1 MERTMHRLIIH
12 ITDNDKFDK
21 LVELDGL
28 QPYAEALHNAIG
40 DTTNGTAGRNNRLLF
55 FDKDDNAL
63 DFETIYRICGAIQ
76 ILFGDGLVWD
86 IVEDTDEQADALL
99 LLNYKQ

>member
-1 MERTMHRLIIH
+1 MNRLIIH

-40 DTTNGTAGRNNRLLF
+40 DTTNRTACR
-55 FDKDDNAL
+55 
-63 DFETIYRICGAIQ
+63 E
-76 ILFGDGLVWD
+76 
-86 IVEDTDEQADALL
+86 
-99 LLNYKQ
+99 

>member
-1 MERTMHRLIIH
+1 MEPTKQRLNIQIKE
-12 ITDNDKFDK
+12 NDKLEN
-21 LVELDGL
+21 LVELDRL

-40 DTTNGTAGRNNRLLF
+40 DTTNRTAGRNNRLLF

>member
-1 MERTMHRLIIH
+1 MERTMHRLTIH

-21 LVELDGL
+21 FVELDGL

-40 DTTNGTAGRNNRLLF
+40 NRDISLYRNNRLLF
-55 FDKDDNAL
+55 IAKENNPL
-63 DFETIYRICGAIQ
+63 DFGTIYRICGAVQ
-76 ILFGDGLVWD
+76 ILFGNGLVWD

-99 LLNYKQ
+99 LLNYKR

>member
-1 MERTMHRLIIH
+1 MHRLIIH

-40 DTTNGTAGRNNRLLF
+40 DRDISLYRNKRLLF
-55 FDKDDNAL
+55 IAKENNPL
-63 DFETIYRICGAIQ
+63 DFETIYRICGAVQ
-76 ILFGDGLVWD
+76 ILFGNGLVWD
-86 IVEDTDEQADALL
+86 IIEDSNEQADALL
-99 LLNYKQ
+99 LLNHKR

>member
-12 ITDNDKFDK
+12 ITNNDKFNK
-21 LVELDGL
+21 FVELDGL

-40 DTTNGTAGRNNRLLF
+40 DRDIPLYQQNRLLF
-55 FDKDDNAL
+55 IAKENNPL
-63 DFETIYRICGAIQ
+63 DFGTIYRICGAIQ

-86 IVEDTDEQADALL
+86 IVEDADEQADALL

>member
-1 MERTMHRLIIH
+1 MERTVHRIIIH

-28 QPYAEALHNAIG
+28 QPYAEALHNAIVNK
-40 DTTNGTAGRNNRLLF
+40 DISLYRNNRLLF
-55 FDKDDNAL
+55 ITKENNPL

-86 IVEDTDEQADALL
+86 NVKDTDEQADALL

>member
-1 MERTMHRLIIH
+1 MERTIHRLTIH
-12 ITDNDKFDK
+12 ITDNDKFDN

-40 DTTNGTAGRNNRLLF
+40 NRDISLYRNNRLLF
-55 FDKDDNAL
+55 IAKENHPL
-63 DFETIYRICGAIQ
+63 DFGTIYRICGAIQ

-86 IVEDTDEQADALL
+86 IVEDADEQADALL

>member
-1 MERTMHRLIIH
+1 MHRLIIH

-40 DTTNGTAGRNNRLLF
+40 DRDIPRYQSNRLLF
-55 FDKDDNAL
+55 IAKENNPL
-63 DFETIYRICGAIQ
+63 DFGTIYRICGAVQ
-76 ILFGDGLVWD
+76 ILFGDELVWD
-86 IVEDTDEQADALL
+86 IIEDSNEQADALL
-99 LLNYKQ
+99 LLNYRR

>member
-1 MERTMHRLIIH
+1 MERTMHRLTIH

-21 LVELDGL
+21 FVELDGL
-28 QPYAEALHNAIG
+28 QPYAEALHNAMRDRDISLY
-40 DTTNGTAGRNNRLLF
+40 RNNRLLF
-55 FDKDDNAL
+55 IAKENNPLNFG
-63 DFETIYRICGAIQ
+63 TIYRICGAIQ

-86 IVEDTDEQADALL
+86 IVEDADEQADALL

>member
-1 MERTMHRLIIH
+1 MHRLTIH

-21 LVELDGL
+21 LVELVGL

-40 DTTNGTAGRNNRLLF
+40 DRDIPLYQHNRLLF
-55 FDKDDNAL
+55 IAKEKNPL

-76 ILFGDGLVWD
+76 ILFGDGLIWD

-99 LLNYKQ
+99 LLNYK